1 VGTVTQTTD
10 NRFERDTAVEHLGN
24 GRYRG
29 AIDPGWAVIEGAAPN
44 GGYVLALAARA
55 MRDGLPHPDPVTI
68 TAHFLAPPEPGPVDI
83 EVELV
88 RSGRRHSTVAA
99 KLVQAGKERT
109 RLLGTFADLSATDGP
124 TRLDRPRLELPAV
137 EECVDATTRGAERAD
152 AGAYPA
158 PPILM
163 RFDHRMPT
171 PMTTWA
177 EGRPIG
183 HGEMGGYLRW
193 ADGAP
198 MDTLGLLVVADCYP
212 PAVFNMGNSS
222 LGWVPTIELTVQV
235 RKRPARGYLATR
247 FTTQAIT
254 NGYLEEDGEVWD
266 ADGDLVVLSRQLAL
280 AAR

>member
-1 VGTVTQTTD
+1 MPATTTG
-10 NRFERDTAVEHLGN
+10 RFERDTAVERLGD

-55 MRDGLPHPDPVTI
+55 MRDGLPHSDPVTI
-68 TAHFLAPPEPGPVDI
+68 TAHYLAPPAPGPVDV

-99 KLVQAGKERT
+99 KLVQDGRERT
-109 RLLGTFADLSATDGP
+109 RLLGTFADLSVSNGP
-124 TRLDRPRLELPAV
+124 TRLDRSQPELPPI
-137 EECVDATTRGAERAD
+137 ETCVDATTQGAERAD
-152 AGAYPA
+152 ASAYPA

-163 RFDHRMPT
+163 RFDHRMPET
-171 PMTTWA
+171 MTTWT
-177 EGRPIG
+177 EGHPLGR
-183 HGEMGGYLRW
+183 GEMGGYLRW
-193 ADGAP
+193 ADGAT

-212 PAVFNMGNSS
+212 PAVFNMGESS
-222 LGWVPTIELTVQV
+222 LGWVPTIELTVQI
-235 RKRPARGYLATR
+235 RKRPAAGYLATR
-247 FTTQAIT
+247 FTTQAVT
-254 NGYLEEDGEVWD
+254 GGYLEEDGEVWD